1 MPVLKYLAVTAPV
14 LLAVLLVLSA
24 YLDPT
29 GSPASSAL
37 LGMGVGRANTE
48 RADAIWPR
56 DGPSESTRLKARPL
70 GR

>member
-37 LGMGVGRANTE
+37 LGMGVGRANAE
-48 RADAIWPR
+48 RADAWPR